1 MAVLILF
8 YIFLSSAHTIIY
20 SWIQF
25 ILNSKQKLCF
35 SLFPW
40 IIIRKGEKE
49 AVRDQASVD
58 ERGSRAKMIM
68 SSRYASMQYHFPQYF
83 IQQSKPDKFLQT
95 RTKIDMHECT
105 SMYKAIEA
113 LSEPLGSFNVVIA
126 SNIRLSNLQPPK
138 FVPINQCHGWHFLH
152 KQTILF
158 HLSPFKQ

>member
-8 YIFLSSAHTIIY
+8 YIFLSSADTIIY

-68 SSRYASMQYHFPQYF
+68 SSRYASMQYHFP
-83 IQQSKPDKFLQT
+83 
-95 RTKIDMHECT
+95 
-105 SMYKAIEA
+105 
-113 LSEPLGSFNVVIA
+113 
-126 SNIRLSNLQPPK
+126 
-138 FVPINQCHGWHFLH
+138 
-152 KQTILF
+152 
-158 HLSPFKQ
+158 